1 MLRRASFEGC
11 LVSVLSVLGAL
22 SMAGCSSS
30 DEPSGPDGRAGEIQG
45 TDVWTDGLQLTGIV
59 TIAEGAVVDIQPGA
73 KITCAEGAALY
84 VSGTLRARA
93 AANHARI
100 SCPTWMGIVVNP
112 KGALDLEGLEVEN
125 GSAGLTLL
133 EQSAPSRFTEGSI
146 LNALHPIQ
154 TAKGTKLDV
163 ANIKVTTPKTV
174 AAAEVSISEIFGT
187 MTASRVDYDAASNEG
202 ISVKETGDLTIAD
215 STLHGTNAFDLI
227 SAYKA
232 ARLKVSYTT
241 LTGAHCGLH
250 IEPAESFEIDHV
262 TSENNIFGITIYGS
276 GNGPNTVTDSNF
288 TGTSAW
294 LDFQGD
300 NGPIT
305 FDGNYTNGNE
315 VMLGGPVPT
324 IKNEATAPY
333 ADAKPR

>member
-1 MLRRASFEGC
+1 MASFLTVALALG
-11 LVSVLSVLGAL
+11 VS
-22 SMAGCSSS
+22 GCSSS
-30 DEPSGPDGRAGEIQG
+30 DEAAAPDGRAGEIRG
-45 TDVWTDGLQLTGIV
+45 ADLWKDGLQLTGIV
-59 TIAEGAVVDIQPGA
+59 TIAEGAVVDIEPGA

-84 VSGTLRARA
+84 VSGTLRAKA

-100 SCPTWMGIVVNP
+100 SCAEWMGVVVNP
-112 KGALDLEGLEVEN
+112 KGALDLEGLELEN

-133 EQSAPSRFTEGSI
+133 EQSAPSRFAEGAI

-163 ANIKVTTPKTV
+163 ANIKITTPKKV
-174 AAAEVSISEIFGT
+174 PDRQVSISEIYGT
-187 MTASRVDYDAASNEG
+187 MTATRVDYDAASNEG
-202 ISVKETGDLTIAD
+202 ISVKETGDLTISD

-232 ARLKVSYTT
+232 AHLKVSYTM

-262 TSENNIFGITIYGS
+262 TSDANIFGITIYGS

-300 NGPIT
+300 NGPVT
-305 FDGNYTNGNE
+305 FDGVYTNGRE

-324 IKNEATAPY
+324 ITNTAKTPNG
-333 ADAKPR
+333 DAKPR